1 MHGVYET
8 DGAMGAWGF
17 SFQGFNVRM
26 AALCE
31 APLERQL
38 KPLFRV
44 GSAFVQDNGAVKNA
58 LYSTETLWLREAK
71 VLSGTQPGAA
81 QGLSAWGRVLR
92 ARGVACAV
100 LTVCTVAW
108 QGGAWASDKGDHE
121 RARQAVQSGQVM
133 PLAKVLARIEREHPG
148 QVLEV
153 ELESHDRQWQ
163 YEIKVL
169 KPDGRLSK
177 LKIDARTGE
186 ILKHKTR

>member
-1 MHGVYET
+1 M
-8 DGAMGAWGF
+8 
-17 SFQGFNVRM
+17 
-26 AALCE
+26 
-31 APLERQL
+31 
-38 KPLFRV
+38 
-44 GSAFVQDNGAVKNA
+44 KNTF
-58 LYSTETLWLREAK
+58 YSTESLLDREAK
-71 VLSGTQPGAA
+71 AMSVTRSGAA
-81 QGLSAWGRVLR
+81 QGLPAWGGALRVR
-92 ARGVACAV
+92 WVACAV

-163 YEIKVL
+163 YEIKIL
-169 KPDGRLSK
+169 QPDGRLSK

-186 ILKHKTR
+186 ILQHKTR